1 MNSFDEYFGSVNLA
15 AARINRDSLE
25 QAFEA
30 IDNCARLYIMGNGG
44 SAASADHWV
53 CDYMKGLNEDTNC
66 YGIMTATLTAK
77 AISLASNGPLVTA
90 IANDIGYDHIFARQ
104 LGYYR
109 CQYGDVVLAISASG
123 NSKNIVN
130 GIQRAN
136 GLGATTIALTG
147 FTGGDAS
154 LYSKINVHVPSSN
167 YGVVEDCHMMILHAI
182 SQRIRYR
189 DTMDRE
195 SLKL

>member
-15 AARINRDSLE
+15 AASVNRDSLE
-25 QAFEA
+25 QAFKA
-30 IDNCARLYIMGNGG
+30 IDGCARLYIMGNGG

-53 CDYMKGLNEDTNC
+53 CDYMKGINEDTNKH
-66 YGIMTATLTAK
+66 GILTVK

-90 IANDIGYDHIFARQ
+90 VANDMGYEYIFSKQ
-104 LGYYR
+104 LQYYR

-123 NSKNIVN
+123 NSKNILY
-130 GIQRAN
+130 GIDKAN
-136 GLGATTIALTG
+136 ELGATTIALTG
-147 FTGGDAS
+147 FTGGLAS
-154 LYSKINVHVPSSN
+154 SLSKINVHVPSSN

-182 SQRIRYR
+182 SQRIRHR
-189 DTMDRE
+189 DALDRE

>member
-1 MNSFDEYFGSVNLA
+1 MNSFDEYFGAVNLA

-25 QAFEA
+25 QAFKA
-30 IDNCARLYIMGNGG
+30 IDGCARLYIMGNGG

-53 CDYMKGLNEDTNC
+53 CDYMKGINEDTNKH
-66 YGIMTATLTAK
+66 GILTVK

-90 IANDIGYDHIFARQ
+90 VANDMGYEYVFSKQ
-104 LGYYR
+104 LQYYR

-123 NSKNIVN
+123 NSKNILY
-130 GIQRAN
+130 GIDKAN
-136 GLGATTIALTG
+136 ELGATTISLTG
-147 FTGGDAS
+147 FTGGLALS
-154 LYSKINVHVPSSN
+154 LSKISVHVPSSN
-167 YGVVEDCHMMILHAI
+167 YGVVEDVHMMILHAI

-189 DTMDRE
+189 DALDRE